1 MVSND
6 NKMRISTFQAPY
18 CSADEEMKA
27 FFTKVVQEKEKK
39 LNSKSLILN
48 YYMAFFHVT
57 KN

>member
-6 NKMRISTFQAPY
+6 NKMRISTFLAPY

-39 LNSKSLILN
+39 NSKSLILN

-57 KN
+57 KI